1 MSAILNIAS
10 LTEASN
16 SAIVAAMA
24 SSPSLSEEEVSAAI
38 AAIPGYGLSELP
50 NFADKLENY
59 PDPPGI
65 LRTTSEALRAF
76 MNGRDQAA
84 FLGRMGLHLLHE
96 LYRPHEQRG
105 EGAFEQAE
113 AELLQTIAL
122 MGRKGRAIPTSPK
135 NFLRGIELARR
146 NLGAYAA
153 SLSSQ
158 EEMTAEERVSRQAR
172 MLTLFYRNI
181 FSSEDAKVIV
191 PGLLSRVDQAS
202 MQKLGFKLSDL
213 ARALFSVADLI
224 ADRIDQRLKW
234 TRPLFERHECEAQ
247 IVELRGQSPMLDRT
261 WRFAESRFG
270 DASDRASAAFQV
282 SEMSWAPVFTLS
294 REELQTMFGDEITD
308 ALFTL
313 SLRFGDLADFNPEHI
328 YLGSPIRSRPFIRL
342 DDDSL
347 YLPVVPLL
355 ISFPFEIVEF
365 LIGNDRQLDKAYSKA
380 RTSYLEDA
388 TEQLIRE
395 ALPSATVYRAVCW
408 SDAEAGKDW
417 ENDVVAVLGNHIFL
431 FEAKSGRVKPAARR
445 GGLESLRKNFRQ
457 LYIEPGEQAARLE
470 LLLGKGPSAAA
481 LLRDKAGAPIALD
494 LSKPVIVHSFG
505 ICIEHFASITSNRH
519 HFEELGLIEPSDPW
533 SPVLSI
539 GDLRMISAFLDTE
552 IAFFHYLTRR
562 STIEQIITFTGD
574 EQDLLSVYLT
584 NGFQIDASA
593 LKGVRVI
600 FGMADSPV
608 RKFKVPR
615 IDRREPET
623 IGVRLP
629 PTWKLIVAEL
639 YRSDSRH
646 RYDMIETILN
656 MDPAALK
663 GLEVRTRKWRAGAGK
678 SDLMMVRSAVGRRTF
693 ALVVSL
699 SKEIFVSEEAW
710 HMSAK
715 DYARI
720 THEQMDATE
729 CLVIL
734 RSKKLPSLTFN
745 AVSFFRMRREL
756 ARS

>member
-1 MSAILNIAS
+1 
-10 LTEASN
+10 
-16 SAIVAAMA
+16 MA
-24 SSPSLSEEEVSAAI
+24 SSPTLSEREVSAAI

-50 NFADKLENY
+50 NLANELENY
-59 PDPPGI
+59 PDPSEI
-65 LRTTSEALRAF
+65 LGATSDALRSF
-76 MNGRDQAA
+76 LTSRDQPA
-84 FLGRMGLHLLHE
+84 FLGRMGLHLL
-96 LYRPHEQRG
+96 LDLNKSHEQRAG
-105 EGAFEQAE
+105 KRAFEQAE

-122 MGRKGRAIPTSPK
+122 VGCRGPAVPTSPK
-135 NFLRGIELARR
+135 NFLRGIELAHR

-153 SLSSQ
+153 NLSSQ

-181 FSSEDAKVIV
+181 FSSEDAKVIL
-191 PGLLSRVDQAS
+191 PDLLSRMDQAS
-202 MQKLGFKLSDL
+202 IHKLGYKLSDL
-213 ARALFSVADLI
+213 ARALFSIGDLI
-224 ADRIDQRLKW
+224 AGRIDHRLKW
-234 TRPLFERHECEAQ
+234 IRPFFEQHDCEAQ
-247 IVELRGQSPMLDRT
+247 IAELRGQSPMLDRT

-282 SEMSWAPVFTLS
+282 SELSWAPVFTLA
-294 REELQTMFGDEITD
+294 REELQTMFGDEITG
-308 ALFTL
+308 ALYKL
-313 SLRFGDLADFNPEHI
+313 SLGFGDLADFEPEHI
-328 YLGSPIRSRPFIRL
+328 CLGSPIRSRPFIRL

-347 YLPVVPLL
+347 FLPVVPLL

-365 LIGNDRQLDKAYSKA
+365 LIGNDRQLDNAYSRA
-380 RTSYLEDA
+380 RTSYLEHA
-388 TEQLIRE
+388 VEELIRQ

-408 SDAEAGKDW
+408 SDAAAGRDW

-470 LLLGKGPSAAA
+470 QLLGSGPSGAA
-481 LLRDKAGAPIALD
+481 LLRDKDGNPIPLD
-494 LSKPVIVHSFG
+494 LSRPVIVHSFG

-562 STIEQIITFTGD
+562 STIEQLITFTGD

-593 LKGVRVI
+593 LKGIQVI

-615 IDRREPET
+615 ADRRQAET
-623 IGVRLP
+623 IGVHLP
-629 PTWKLIVAEL
+629 PTWKLVVAEL

-646 RYDMIETILN
+646 RFDMIETILN

-678 SDLMMVRSAVGRRTF
+678 SDLMMVRSTVGRRTF